1 MLKDKDIIELI
12 FDKWIFICVV
22 VIWVVNVVYLLITIP
37 LQSFFILFFSA
48 VGLRLYVRAYLER
61 QKKKEGDK

>member
-1 MLKDKDIIELI
+1 MFKDKDIIELL

-48 VGLRLYVRAYLER
+48 VGVRLYVKAYLDR
-61 QKKKEGDK
+61 QKKKKVTK